1 MMESNQPTP
10 AEILRR
16 LAHVLEDEECDP
28 DDLIHAFGD
37 VEQHRT
43 DVAQLLHALLEQRH
57 E

>member
-1 MMESNQPTP
+1 MMESNQLTP

-16 LAHVLEDEECDP
+16 LADVLEDEECDP

-37 VEQHRT
+37 VEQRRT
-43 DVAQLLHALLEQRH
+43 DVARLLHGLLEQRD